1 MSGKRKIITLL
12 CLILTVVLASCS
24 MLRSSTSEKEEGDKK
39 KNPPKALTRMEKDTD
54 GIVRD
59 LEEVRQM
66 RARQIRE
73 AKSPSKQSQPDK
85 ELEKQGQ
92 DQKQPADGKEEK
104 QQENEEKNQKQQ
116 GEQEQN
122 KQEEDQG
129 KQEEKQGGEQAAQL
143 MPTAQPVPQPDWNKL
158 ESTVEGLNELWNS
171 YEPLARSDGAMPE
184 TIKGFDD
191 QLMALTEQ
199 IMARNEE
206 KTLLAANTLYL
217 YYPDFLKLYSHNQ
230 PPEVK
235 QIKGLTRQILTY
247 GQQDRW
253 EDTKPLLDQMKKAW
267 QEAKTK
273 MKKPDKLLNSQID
286 AAISDFRFVVSEKK
300 INLADIKG
308 RILIKNLDKV
318 E

>member
-1 MSGKRKIITLL
+1 
-12 CLILTVVLASCS
+12 
-24 MLRSSTSEKEEGDKK
+24 
-39 KNPPKALTRMEKDTD
+39 
-54 GIVRD
+54 
-59 LEEVRQM
+59 
-66 RARQIRE
+66 
-73 AKSPSKQSQPDK
+73 
-85 ELEKQGQ
+85 
-92 DQKQPADGKEEK
+92 
-104 QQENEEKNQKQQ
+104 
-116 GEQEQN
+116 
-122 KQEEDQG
+122 
-129 KQEEKQGGEQAAQL
+129 
-143 MPTAQPVPQPDWNKL
+143 MPTAQPVPQPDGTL

-171 YEPLARSDGAMPE
+171 YEPLARSEGLRE

-273 MKKPDKLLNSQID
+273 MKNP
-286 AAISDFRFVVSEKK
+286 ISC
-300 INLADIKG
+300 LTAT
-308 RILIKNLDKV
+308 
-318 E
+318 